1 MRATL
6 AKAPGKDRER
16 KQRRSRMYI
25 IWCTAARYWR
35 NRLVERSKMTNL
47 QFIPDVLDR
56 KGLLGALRAFKK
68 GAFSVRLPTDL
79 IGIDGEIAQAFND
92 GVEVKEKVTDEF
104 ARIRDEG
111 GREGQINQRV
121 RLPASTGS
129 WADCV
134 DSVNTLIGDLV
145 PPPSE
150 MARVIESVARG
161 DLSQRMLPE
170 IDGRPLRGEFLRIG
184 KVVNTMGG
192 QLGGGVSEVSRVARE
207 VGTDG
212 KLGGQA
218 QVPGVAGTWKDL
230 TDNVNAMAANLTGQG
245 RNN

>member
-1 MRATL
+1 MYVAWCFAGRFW
-6 AKAPGKDRER
+6 KA
-16 KQRRSRMYI
+16 
-25 IWCTAARYWR
+25 
-35 NRLVERSKMTNL
+35 RLVERSKMTNL

-56 KGLLGALRAFKK
+56 KGLLSALRAFKK
-68 GAFSVRLPTDL
+68 GDFSVRLPVDL

-92 GVEVKEKVTDEF
+92 VVEINEKVTDEF
-104 ARIRDEG
+104 ARIRDEV

-121 RLPASTGS
+121 RLPAATGS

-145 PPPSE
+145 QPTSE

-184 KVVNTMGG
+184 KVVNTMVDQRGG
-192 QLGGGVSEVSRVARE
+192 VGSGGSRGGRGGGA
-207 VGTDG
+207 DG
-212 KLGGQA
+212 Q
-218 QVPGVAGTWKDL
+218 D
-230 TDNVNAMAANLTGQG
+230 
-245 RNN
+245 